1 MSGKSLLF
9 KILFFILFLP
19 IFSEGFEVK
28 VGDLIFRR
36 GIDKDS
42 DIISFLSN
50 FEYSHIG
57 VIISISPE
65 IFIIHAT
72 TSDIGE
78 ESKNAV
84 IKSSFNNFIKN
95 AKFYAIKR
103 FNNLSNENI
112 NLVVKRLKNELG
124 KPFILAD
131 KDEKNL
137 YCTTL
142 IQRAFDGVL
151 LLNLPYEKV
160 NVPFFS
166 GKYLFPKAFWNLPNL
181 QTIFISKF

>member
-57 VIISISPE
+57 VIISISP
-65 IFIIHAT
+65 
-72 TSDIGE
+72 
-78 ESKNAV
+78 KNAV

-151 LLNLPYEKV
+151 SLNLPYEKV